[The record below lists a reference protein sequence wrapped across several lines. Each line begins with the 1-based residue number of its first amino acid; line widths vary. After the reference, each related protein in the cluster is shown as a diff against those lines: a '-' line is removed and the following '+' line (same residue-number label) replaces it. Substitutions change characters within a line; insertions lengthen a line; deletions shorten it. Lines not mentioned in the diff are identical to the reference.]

1 MATPTT
7 PQICYVSCKQNQ
19 HLKPPQSSHHCVSQ
33 LFCHTFAKSVRSRAS
48 SKHVPRTTEFI
59 PAIPAEFV
67 RSLRWDHSRW
77 LKKLPVLRCQSLH
90 VPTCFKNWRY
100 TYFFQNKHIYT
111 SSILGEMLTKLC
123 MVLRWYGMKL
133 GKTKVRGN
141 EYWKSSSRSAKKFT
155 EGKLI
160 VRICQGFSCIKH

>member
-59 PAIPAEFV
+59 PAIPAL
-67 RSLRWDHSRW
+67 SLSGLWDGITQDDWKSSWCCAARVFMCLLASRTEGTHI
-77 LKKLPVLRCQSLH
+77 S
-90 VPTCFKNWRY
+90 
-100 TYFFQNKHIYT
+100 FFQKCIYI

-123 MVLRWYGMKL
+123 IWCLDDMGWSWARPKWEGMNT
-133 GKTKVRGN
+133 GRARAGVP
-141 EYWKSSSRSAKKFT
+141 RSLQK
-155 EGKLI
+155 E
-160 VRICQGFSCIKH
+160 S